1 MRSWGEG
8 PSERN
13 PGRSL
18 TPAAVGGHSE
28 TAVCEPG
35 AEFSPGT
42 GAASPLIL
50 DLSASRSVRKKL
62 LLVISHPVH
71 GILLQWLGQA
81 NGRISDVTSSIPVF
95 SVSASSPGPRAVP
108 VSFTTVS
115 LKLSSGGHCID
126 IRCVSEWGAGHPL
139 AFTRGALIDSF
150 HK

>member
-1 MRSWGEG
+1 MMRSWGEG

-18 TPAAVGGHSE
+18 TPAAVRGHSE

-81 NGRISDVTSSIPVF
+81 NGRISDVSDFLDTCLLCKCQLPGAQGCPRFFHHRLPKAQLWRTLHRHSLCERMGCWP
-95 SVSASSPGPRAVP
+95 SPRIHSRGP
-108 VSFTTVS
+108 
-115 LKLSSGGHCID
+115 H
-126 IRCVSEWGAGHPL
+126 
-139 AFTRGALIDSF
+139 
-150 HK
+150 